1 MTASLSKPAPV
12 RLSTLRFG
20 QLEIPADDV
29 FTFPRGLPGFDGLDR
44 FALLP
49 IREGLGWLQS
59 AEVDSLAFLVAAP
72 HRIVPGAWEG
82 TPGAWAIITL
92 GDSPEHCTANLRAPL
107 ILNPDNRLGVQ
118 WIASDSSL
126 STVEPVNLLNL

>member
-1 MTASLSKPAPV
+1 MTATLSKPAPI

-20 QLEIPADDV
+20 ELEIPASDI

-49 IREGLGWLQS
+49 IRDGLGWLQS
-59 AEVDSLAFLVAAP
+59 AEVGSLAFLVAEP
-72 HRIVPGAWEG
+72 HRIVAAAWEG

-92 GDSPEHCTANLRAPL
+92 GDTPEHCTANLRAPL

-118 WIASDSSL
+118 WIASDSRL